1 MRGETITLI
10 TRTPDGVDEGNDPI
24 WRTHEETIEDVLIE
38 DGTQANATDS
48 TRPYGASIDRTIHLP
63 RTWPYK
69 SLRGATVRID
79 GIEYTV
85 LGDPRPYTGGLTPTR
100 WNLTA
105 DLHDERG

>member
-24 WRTHEETIEDVLIE
+24 WQTHEETVEDVLIE

-48 TRPYGASIDRTIHLP
+48 TRPSGASIDRTIHLP